1 MKYQNKFNGFINDD
15 DDDDD
20 DEFIFFEESANENVS
35 RLSLPWSWLSLPM
48 LYPCFV
54 STVSNEVL
62 L

>member
-35 RLSLPWSWLSLPM
+35 RLSLTWS
-48 LYPCFV
+48 
-54 STVSNEVL
+54 
-62 L
+62 